1 MRYALLFLAACSSD
15 PTSPADDGGTGS
27 DSPSG
32 SDGSMTGNDSGT
44 NNDSGSGSDSG
55 NGNDSGMMAKDKPIF
70 VIPMEN
76 KSSAMIY
83 GNMTN
88 APYINGTLIP
98 AYAHTTM
105 FGDELPSLNSEPH
118 YIWMESGTN
127 VFADHTFSTDNDS
140 SGANS
145 TNSTEHLAAQLQ
157 KAGISWMSYQQG
169 IAQNTCPIT
178 STGFFAAK
186 HDPFVFFQDI
196 AGNPP
201 SKSAMVC
208 VQHHKPLTALAG
220 DLQNNTVARYNFI
233 TPDLCN
239 DMHGDNACQQA
250 NTDAANIK
258 AGDDFLKANLPAI
271 IQYAL
276 AHDGYVFVTWD
287 EGDNTNLIPFIAISN
302 HSKKNYAGAV
312 KYTHSSMLKSEEM
325 ILGLPVLPKVMNDND
340 FADLFDQGF
349 FP

>member
-1 MRYALLFLAACSSD
+1 M
-15 PTSPADDGGTGS
+15 PDDGGMTMS

-32 SDGSMTGNDSGT
+32 SDSAMNGDSDT
-44 NNDSGSGSDSG
+44 NKDSGSGSDAG
-55 NGNDSGMMAKDKPIF
+55 TDSGMMPKDKPIF

-83 GNMTN
+83 GNMTS

-118 YIWMESGTN
+118 YVWMESGTN
-127 VFADHTFSTDNDS
+127 VFSDHTFSTDNDS
-140 SGANS
+140 SASNS

-169 IAQNTCPIT
+169 IAANTCPIS
-178 STGFFAAK
+178 STGFYAAK

-201 SKSAMVC
+201 SKTNMLCA
-208 VQHHKPLTALAG
+208 QHHKPLTALAG

-239 DMHGDNACQQA
+239 DMHGDSNCQQA

-258 AGDDFLKANLPAI
+258 AGDDFLKNNLPPI
-271 IQYAL
+271 IAYAL

-302 HSKKNYAGAV
+302 HAKKNYAGAV
-312 KYTHSSMLKSEEM
+312 KYTHSSLLKSEEL
-325 ILGLPVLPKVMNDND
+325 ILGVPVLSKVANDND